1 MLDLEKHVLSLYRQF
16 FDRCLSRSSS
26 LIHVSKKNELQNS
39 YDQDRKPSPDQRMSM
54 KLKLKPNQHNTTP
67 KRASLIRPNSRHG
80 SGLCGPATSIKGH
93 FHSFDFENN
102 SSHART
108 EVLVVNLYVLYIPM
122 DV

>member
-1 MLDLEKHVLSLYRQF
+1 MDLEKHVLSLYRQF

-26 LIHVSKKNELQNS
+26 LIHVSQKNDLQDS
-39 YDQDRKPSPDQRMSM
+39 YNEDPQPSPDQRMSM

-80 SGLCGPATSIKGH
+80 SGLSGPAINIKGH
-93 FHSFDFENN
+93 FHSVDFENN

-108 EVLVVNLYVLYIPM
+108 EVLIALYIPIY
-122 DV
+122 V